1 MSQQQQIHALA
12 AIVEAYVTA
21 LDPSG
26 RAASIGTQHL
36 RDGLAIADA
45 MGVKSEAAEL
55 VRGLIATLDEMET
68 VH

>member
-1 MSQQQQIHALA
+1 MSQQQQINALA

-45 MGVKSEAAEL
+45 MGIKSEAAEI
-55 VRGLIATLDEMET
+55 VRGLIENLEEMET
-68 VH
+68 IN